1 MNIIHITSFS
11 IKATR
16 AEDHQLKVIPSEAR
30 PTRRAEGQFL
40 VGTNLL
46 DQYSKTYLLSLI
58 ERLEQPNDYMFVY
71 ILASEIGVLYIG
83 VTNALCRR
91 MIEHRKKLND
101 GFTNLKNCTKLVYF
115 ELHHSP
121 GEAIAREKQIK
132 RWRREKKERLIKT
145 LNPPWID
152 LVPWLPTSDEDH
164 AH

>member
-71 ILASEIGVLYIG
+71 ISQA
-83 VTNALCRR
+83 
-91 MIEHRKKLND
+91 KL
-101 GFTNLKNCTKLVYF
+101 GCFTL
-115 ELHHSP
+115 
-121 GEAIAREKQIK
+121 G
-132 RWRREKKERLIKT
+132 
-145 LNPPWID
+145 
-152 LVPWLPTSDEDH
+152 
-164 AH
+164 